1 MQKLARLSALLC
13 LLIFSGC
20 FDMTEEITV
29 NKNGS
34 GTYKGKIDIR
44 KTVET
49 LRSFMPEDSL
59 KNNKGLD
66 TVGSIWKGI
75 DSIPGITEFKEGKEA
90 DYVYTVSFRFA
101 NMTALNAALNKNKS
115 DKSKER
121 YKDLFAFSPGSF
133 SRKDSTFDMAE
144 SMKGADSENMSDSAK
159 EAMSMIK
166 AFMGDMKVTEIYHFP
181 GKVSSYTNKGAILS
195 PDGKT
200 LTLSV
205 NVMDDDPKA
214 RSLSNEVKFKN

>member
-1 MQKLARLSALLC
+1 MGWPFIFHKTTIMQKLARLSALLC

-29 NKNGS
+29 DKNGS

-101 NMTALNAALNKNKS
+101 NMRALNPA
-115 DKSKER
+115 
-121 YKDLFAFSPGSF
+121 
-133 SRKDSTFDMAE
+133 
-144 SMKGADSENMSDSAK
+144 
-159 EAMSMIK
+159 
-166 AFMGDMKVTEIYHFP
+166 
-181 GKVSSYTNKGAILS
+181 
-195 PDGKT
+195 
-200 LTLSV
+200 
-205 NVMDDDPKA
+205 
-214 RSLSNEVKFKN
+214 